1 MESIIHLGLLGLLSV
16 TAITI
21 IRLRTL
27 FAAVML
33 SSIYSLV
40 SAALLVTLD
49 AVDVAL
55 MEAAVGAGIST
66 VLMLGTLSLV
76 GRKEKRPV
84 RQPLLPLFVVVVTGA
99 VLVYGTLDMPGFGA
113 PDNPVHRHV
122 APRYL
127 QESGREIGIPN
138 VVTSVLASYR
148 GYDTLGETTVIF
160 AAVVGVLLLLAGGSR
175 HTEQNEVLGAEQSAT
190 FDDRVILRVGA
201 KMLVPFI
208 LLFGLYVQFHADYG
222 PGGGFQAAVI
232 FAAGFI
238 LYALVFGLK
247 VAQRVLP
254 PAVVYLCA
262 ALGVLIF
269 AGFGLT
275 TMAEGTNFFDYHA
288 LLRDPQDAQ
297 VAGIMLVELGVLVT
311 VFGAMITIF
320 YVVAGR
326 RRSRP

>member
-1 MESIIHLGLLGLLSV
+1 MDSIIHLGLLGLLSV
-16 TAITI
+16 TAIAI

-33 SSIYSLV
+33 SGIYSLL
-40 SAALLVTLD
+40 SAALLVELD

-55 MEAAVGAGIST
+55 MEAALGAGIST

-84 RQPLLPLFVVVVTGA
+84 HQPLLPLFVVIVTGA
-99 VLVYGTLDMPGFGA
+99 VLIYGTFDMPLFGA
-113 PDNPVHRHV
+113 PDNPVHQHV

-148 GYDTLGETTVIF
+148 AYDTLGETTVIF
-160 AAVVGVLLLLAGGSR
+160 TAVVGVLLLLSGGSGR
-175 HTEQNEVLGAEQSAT
+175 PGSTHALAVEQSVRL
-190 FDDRVILRVGA
+190 DDRVILRVGA
-201 KMLVPFI
+201 KRLIPFI
-208 LLFGLYVQFHADYG
+208 LLFGLYTQFHGDYG

-232 FAAGFI
+232 FASAFI
-238 LYALVFGLK
+238 LYALVFGLAD
-247 VAQRVLP
+247 AQRVLSP
-254 PAVVYLCA
+254 RLAFVCA

-269 AGFGLT
+269 AGVGVA
-275 TMAEGTNFFDYHA
+275 TMAEGANFLDYHA

-311 VFGAMITIF
+311 VFGVMITIF
-320 YVVAGR
+320 YVIAGR
-326 RRSRP
+326 SRLRP